1 MTNAQHTRGPWD
13 VDGQFGFLDVVSSKG
28 RIAMI
33 DCDNDDIFG
42 ADIEANARL
51 IAAAPELLTALESM
65 IVNYAQF
72 GRVTDDFVRQCA
84 NLTMKAK
91 GA

>member
-1 MTNAQHTRGPWD
+1 MTTNTLKLINEFLFDGGFAPGID
-13 VDGQFGFLDVVSSKG
+13 VDKLEQ
-28 RIAMI
+28 
-33 DCDNDDIFG
+33 
-42 ADIEANARL
+42 EAAL

-84 NLTMKAK
+84 NLIMKAK
-91 GA
+91 I